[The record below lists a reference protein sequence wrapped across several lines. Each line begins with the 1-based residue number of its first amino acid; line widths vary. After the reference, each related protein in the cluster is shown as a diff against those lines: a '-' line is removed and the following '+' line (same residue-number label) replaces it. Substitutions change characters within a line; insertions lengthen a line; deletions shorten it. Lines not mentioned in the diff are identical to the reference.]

1 MFAHLTKL
9 FYNFVQMSGG
19 TFEDGLEQISFAKL
33 TCHKADNCRLTNLLP
48 ILRLGLSIF
57 LFHKCDCKT
66 LLVKITNKMELRKYA
81 KF

>member
-1 MFAHLTKL
+1 
-9 FYNFVQMSGG
+9 MSGG
-19 TFEDGLEQISFAKL
+19 TFEDGLEQITFHETDLSQG
-33 TCHKADNCRLTNLLP
+33 NCRLTDLLP

-66 LLVKITNKMELRKYA
+66 LLVKITFKMELRKYA